1 MKARVNEKL
10 HETAG
15 DQMVQYYFDG
25 KEWHQ
30 KWEKRFDATEIVI
43 TKQTKELE
51 TILQQIR
58 EGQLSPLA
66 YHSQINLFSINL
78 LSSYTGMSK
87 FRIKKHL
94 KPAFFNQLDEET
106 LGKYATLFE
115 ITVEE
120 LKKIPE

>member
-1 MKARVNEKL
+1 MIARVNDKIL
-10 HETAG
+10 ETNG
-15 DQMVQYYFDG
+15 EQMMQYYFDG

-30 KWEKRFDATEIVI
+30 KWEKKLDATEIVI

-94 KPAFFNQLDEET
+94 KPSYFNQLNEET
-106 LGKYATLFE
+106 LQKYATLFE
-115 ITVEE
+115 ISVEE